1 MNRTYRKILRNRK
14 QRIERRL
21 QPKNWEDQPQP
32 MLKASNI
39 HYEMAERTS
48 ATNCGGIGAMHLMV
62 QRLGLVE
69 DIDRNLQLLKVH
81 LPYHESDHVLNL
93 TYNLLAGGQRMEDIE
108 LRRQDE
114 VFLNGLGAERIPDP
128 TTAGD
133 FTRRFRVED
142 IVALEE
148 CVNRARLAVW
158 KVQPEGFLKEA
169 FIDVDGTIAQ
179 TYGLEVTRI
188 DFPWGQAADPNVVE
202 ARLKS
207 LKPYRGVLMTHNET
221 STGVLNDVET
231 LAALIRQL
239 NPDALIA
246 VDAVSSL
253 GCVPLE
259 MDPWDLDVVF
269 TGSQKGWMTPPGVM
283 MIAPGPRALE
293 ANKTARLPRFYF
305 DWASSLKM
313 LEVGQHPTTPPVSI
327 FYALDLA
334 LEMMLAE
341 GREAIFERHQ
351 RTGDY
356 VRWRAKEMGLRLL
369 ADHERASN
377 TVTAVVTPEG
387 IDTKALLKKLREQD
401 QVVFAGGQG
410 PLDGKIFRVGHLGY
424 FQEVD
429 LVEAMDKME
438 FRLREFGFSR

>member
-1 MNRTYRKILRNRK
+1 MERRNMTIQERKKAIPVPQVEAREPIPQQNLRIPGPTPVPPVILAEMARPMINHRGPEFAAIVRRVTARLQYFFQTSSPVLTYPASGTGGQESTIANLFSAGDHVVVITIGSFGNRLAKIAEAYGL
-14 QRIERRL
+14 QVSRIE
-21 QPKNWEDQPQP
+21 
-32 MLKASNI
+32 
-39 HYEMAERTS
+39 
-48 ATNCGGIGAMHLMV
+48 
-62 QRLGLVE
+62 
-69 DIDRNLQLLKVH
+69 
-81 LPYHESDHVLNL
+81 
-93 TYNLLAGGQRMEDIE
+93 
-108 LRRQDE
+108 
-114 VFLNGLGAERIPDP
+114 
-128 TTAGD
+128 
-133 FTRRFRVED
+133 
-142 IVALEE
+142 
-148 CVNRARLAVW
+148 
-158 KVQPEGFLKEA
+158 
-169 FIDVDGTIAQ
+169 
-179 TYGLEVTRI
+179 
-188 DFPWGQAADPNVVE
+188 FPWGQAADPNIVE
-202 ARLKS
+202 ARLKT
-207 LKPYRGVLMTHNET
+207 LKPYRSVLMTHNET
-221 STGVLNDVET
+221 STGVMNDVQT
-231 LAALIRQL
+231 LATLVRQL
-239 NPDALIA
+239 APDTLIA

-259 MDPWDLDVVF
+259 MDLWDIDVVF

-283 MIAPGPRALE
+283 MIAAGPRAWE
-293 ANKTARLPRFYF
+293 ANRTARLPRFYF
-305 DWASSLKM
+305 DWAGARKM
-313 LEVGQHPTTPPVSI
+313 LEIGQHPTTPPVSI

-351 RTGDY
+351 RTADY